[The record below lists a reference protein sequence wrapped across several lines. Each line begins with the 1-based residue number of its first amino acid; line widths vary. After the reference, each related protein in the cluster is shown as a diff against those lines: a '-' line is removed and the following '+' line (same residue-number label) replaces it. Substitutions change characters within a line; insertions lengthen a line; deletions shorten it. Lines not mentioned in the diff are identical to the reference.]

1 MHGRAA
7 FVYSAPTVDEY
18 VALAQVTAGP
28 SRVINIST
36 VKYRL

>member
-28 SRVINIST
+28 SRTCHQHFNGQV
-36 VKYRL
+36 